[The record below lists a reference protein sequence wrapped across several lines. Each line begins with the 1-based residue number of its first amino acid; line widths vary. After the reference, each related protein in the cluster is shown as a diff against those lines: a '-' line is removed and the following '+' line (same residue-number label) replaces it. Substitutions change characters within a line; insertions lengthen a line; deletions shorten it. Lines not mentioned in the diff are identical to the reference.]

1 MNRQVGSRTQRRME
15 KRQSLLLLILALV
28 VALVSFALG
37 VMVGRGG
44 RGEAPVAAVTTAEPQ
59 RIASPAPPEP
69 VTEES
74 GDGITETV
82 VTDDSSASQLTFYDS
97 LPQGKQPPL
106 GSGINLPPGSGSEPS
121 KASASATST
130 PRPAAAS
137 APTAATATAP
147 RQVTASVPAPKAVT
161 PKPAPAVA
169 PTPAPP
175 AEKKTAPAKSDS
187 GALYVV
193 QVASLKEKS
202 AADGLRD
209 RLAQKGFPAY
219 VEGVN
224 LGNKG
229 YWYRIYAG
237 PFTSREAANSSAAAI
252 KADRLATSTIVRA
265 R

>member
-1 MNRQVGSRTQRRME
+1 MNRQLGSRTQRRME
-15 KRQSLLLLILALV
+15 KRQSLLLLVLALV

-44 RGEAPVAAVTTAEPQ
+44 RGAAPVAEVTTAEPQ
-59 RIASPAPPEP
+59 RIAIPAPPEAA
-69 VTEES
+69 TEEI

-82 VTDDSSASQLTFYDS
+82 VTDDSGASQLTFYDS

-121 KASASATST
+121 KAAAPATTT
-130 PRPAAAS
+130 PRPAATS
-137 APTAATATAP
+137 SPTATTTTAP
-147 RQVTASVPAPKAVT
+147 RQVTAS
-161 PKPAPAVA
+161 APAVA
-169 PTPAPP
+169 PTAAPA

-193 QVASLKEKS
+193 QVASLQQKS

-209 RLAQKGFPAY
+209 RLAQKGYPAY

-224 LGNKG
+224 LGDKG

-237 PFTSREAANSSAAAI
+237 PFTSRDTANSSAAAI

>member
-28 VALVSFALG
+28 VALASFVLG
-37 VMVGRGG
+37 MMVGRGG
-44 RGEAPVAAVTTAEPQ
+44 RGAIPMTEVKIAEPQ
-59 RIASPAPPEP
+59 RIAIPALPDP
-69 VTEES
+69 TS
-74 GDGITETV
+74 DGITETV
-82 VTDDSSASQLTFYDS
+82 ITDDSGASQLTFYDS

-106 GSGINLPPGSGSEPS
+106 GSGINLPPGSGSEPA
-121 KASASATST
+121 KPSAPATPA
-130 PRPAAAS
+130 PRPEAAS
-137 APTAATATAP
+137 SPTAATATTP
-147 RQVTASVPAPKAVT
+147 RQVTVSAPVPKAAT

-169 PTPAPP
+169 SPPTSPT
-175 AEKKTAPAKSDS
+175 EKKAAPERSDS

-224 LGNKG
+224 LGDKG
-229 YWYRIYAG
+229 YWYRIFAG
-237 PFTSREAANSSAAAI
+237 PFTSREAADSSAAAI

>member
-15 KRQSLLLLILALV
+15 KRQSLLLLVLALV

-44 RGEAPVAAVTTAEPQ
+44 RGAAPVAEVTTAEPQ
-59 RIASPAPPEP
+59 RIAIPAPPEAA
-69 VTEES
+69 TEET

-82 VTDDSSASQLTFYDS
+82 VTDDSEASQLTFYDS

-121 KASASATST
+121 RAAAPATTT
-130 PRPAAAS
+130 PRPVATAS
-137 APTAATATAP
+137 PTATTTTAP
-147 RQVTASVPAPKAVT
+147 RQVTASAPAPKAVT
-161 PKPAPAVA
+161 PKPAAAVA
-169 PTPAPP
+169 PTAAPA

-193 QVASLKEKS
+193 QVASLQQKS

-209 RLAQKGFPAY
+209 RLAQKGYPAY

-224 LGNKG
+224 LGDKG

-237 PFTSREAANSSAAAI
+237 PFTSRETANSSAAAI